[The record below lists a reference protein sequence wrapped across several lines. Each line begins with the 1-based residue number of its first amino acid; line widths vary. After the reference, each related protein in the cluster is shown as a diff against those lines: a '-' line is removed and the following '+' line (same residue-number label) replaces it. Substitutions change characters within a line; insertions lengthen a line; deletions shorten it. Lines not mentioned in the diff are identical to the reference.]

1 MFDFFFAVFDM
12 ICEAHGG
19 HGGHE
24 PVIIIVD

>member
-1 MFDFFFAVFDM
+1 MFGFFELFVAFFAMACDV
-12 ICEAHGG
+12 

>member
-1 MFDFFFAVFDM
+1 MFELFTALFEM
-12 ICEAHGG
+12 ICA